1 MELKAPA
8 SQFLDTPSPSKFLG
22 PQEFSLQIYSTSFG
36 NYLCAPFVP
45 PAITLF
51 PGAFNICSTSHYSK
65 ASPFP
70 GLGFNVFRT
79 FSLHACQ
86 ISN

>member
-51 PGAFNICSTSHYSK
+51 PGA
-65 ASPFP
+65 
-70 GLGFNVFRT
+70 LT
-79 FSLHACQ
+79 FVPPA
-86 ISN
+86 ITV